1 MAFSNISNLN
11 LGDFLQ
17 IAFSD
22 GIRNQIS
29 EDYSDWEMIQ
39 QVRQGDPNGRQL
51 NFLFQSS
58 LGASAV
64 QYRNPNFSAAF
75 PTAQQIKSSEHTAVY
90 KELDVTVELEYNLWH
105 RAMKSPAKYAEPLA
119 IEMQSKNVA
128 AKRRL
133 AADVYGDGTGVV
145 GRVASVVDDTALDQV
160 VVTLNTDSAFS
171 GFVGMAEYEDLLVA
185 HEASGTAA
193 TAPTVTG
200 GTFFAWKVTDK
211 DRLADTV
218 TLKPVDSSGTE
229 LALTASNLAST
240 DYFYRVGQPSI
251 PDRTSI
257 ADYGTASE
265 VMAGLE
271 SLASKDGRV
280 IHGIT
285 MSGANA
291 ATVKDGGNVQ
301 FDISMIQ
308 SVMDLA
314 KVRAGRGAYRWKKL
328 VSAPEAIAVVI
339 DSRETDRRFNSV
351 QDATRG
357 INKFVYQHENDA
369 IEFTS
374 SEFCPKKR
382 AYILPEN
389 KSSKGKVLEFHS
401 TDFEAVKMGGMG
413 EFHLKPASTGG
424 HERKIVTYME
434 ALQVLI
440 CKHPAA
446 IARIEN
452 FTV

>member
-17 IAFSD
+17 IAFSE
-22 GIRNQIS
+22 GIRNQLS
-29 EDYSDWEMIQ
+29 EDFQDWEMIQ
-39 QVRQGDPNGRQL
+39 QVKEMDPNGRQL

-58 LGASAV
+58 LGPAAV
-64 QYRNPNFSAAF
+64 QYRNPNFSSSF
-75 PTAQQIKSSEHTAVY
+75 PTAQQIASSEHTAVY

-105 RAMKSPAKYAEPLA
+105 RAQKSPAKYAEPLA
-119 IEMQSKNVA
+119 IEIQSKTIA

-133 AADVYGDGTGVV
+133 AADLYGDGTGVV
-145 GRVASVVDDTALDQV
+145 CKVSSVADDTALDQV
-160 VVTLNTDSAFS
+160 VVTLDTANAYS
-171 GFVGMAEYEDLLVA
+171 GFVGLAEYGDLLVA
-185 HEASGTAA
+185 HEADGTAS

-200 GTFFAWKVTDK
+200 TFSAWLVTDK
-211 DRLADTV
+211 DRDADTI
-218 TLKPVDSSGTE
+218 TIKPVDSSGTA
-229 LALTASNLAST
+229 LALTASNLANT
-240 DYFYRVGQPSI
+240 DYFYRAGQPSI

-257 ADYGTASE
+257 ADYGSATE
-265 VMAGLE
+265 VMPGLE

-280 IHGIT
+280 VHGIT
-285 MSGANA
+285 MSGASA
-291 ATVKDGGNVQ
+291 ATVKDGGASQ

-308 SVMDLA
+308 SVMDLT
-314 KVRAGRGAYRWKKL
+314 KVRVGQGAYSWKKL
-328 VSAPEAIAVVI
+328 CAAPEALAALIE
-339 DSRETDRRFNSV
+339 SREKDRRFNSIE
-351 QDATRG
+351 DTTRG
-357 INKFVYQHENDA
+357 IRKFAYQHGNDA
-369 IEFTS
+369 IELYT

-382 AYILPEN
+382 AYVLPEN

-413 EFHLKPASTGG
+413 EFHLKPSSAGG

-434 ALQVLI
+434 AIQTLI

>member
-29 EDYSDWEMIQ
+29 ESYQDWEMIQ

-64 QYRNPNFSAAF
+64 QYRNPNFSSAF

-119 IEMQSKNVA
+119 IEMQSKNIA

-145 GRVASVVDDTALDQV
+145 GRVATATDTTGAGGSVLV
-160 VVTLNTDSAFS
+160 VLNTANAFS

-185 HEASGTAA
+185 HEADGTAS
-193 TAPTVTG
+193 TAPTVV
-200 GTFFAWKVTDK
+200 GTFYAWRVKDK
-211 DRLADTV
+211 DRAADSL
-218 TLKPVDSSGTE
+218 TLEAIDASGNV
-229 LALTASNLAST
+229 LSLTASNLANT
-240 DYFYRVGQPSI
+240 DYFYRIGQPSI

-257 ADYGTASE
+257 SDYGTASE

-285 MSGANA
+285 MSGSNA

-301 FDISMIQ
+301 FDISMLQ
-308 SVMDLA
+308 SGMDLA
-314 KVRAGRGAYRWKKL
+314 KVRAGQGAYKWKKM

-357 INKFVYQHENDA
+357 IVKFTYQHENDA

-382 AYILPEN
+382 AYVLPEN
-389 KSSKGKVLEFHS
+389 KASKGKVLEFHS

-413 EFHLKPASTGG
+413 EFHLKPSSSGG

-446 IARIEN
+446 ILRIEN

>member
-29 EDYSDWEMIQ
+29 ESYQDWEMIQ

-119 IEMQSKNVA
+119 IEMQSKNIA
-128 AKRRL
+128 AKRRI

-145 GRVASVVDDTALDQV
+145 GRVATAVDTTGAGGSVL
-160 VVTLNTDSAFS
+160 VTLNTSNTFS

-185 HEASGTAA
+185 HEADGTAA

-200 GTFFAWKVTDK
+200 TFLAWRVKDK
-211 DRLADTV
+211 DRAADTI
-218 TLKPVDSSGTE
+218 TLEAVDASGAV
-229 LALTASNLAST
+229 LPLTASNLAST

-257 ADYGTASE
+257 SDYGTASE

-285 MSGANA
+285 MSGSNA

-301 FDISMIQ
+301 FDISMLQ
-308 SVMDLA
+308 SGMDLA
-314 KVRAGRGAYRWKKL
+314 KVRAGQGAYKWKKM

-357 INKFVYQHENDA
+357 IVKFTYQHENDA

-374 SEFCPKKR
+374 SEFCPKNR
-382 AYILPEN
+382 AYVLPEN

-413 EFHLKPASTGG
+413 EFHLKPSSSGG

-446 IARIEN
+446 ILRIEN

>member
-17 IAFSD
+17 IAYSE
-22 GIRNQIS
+22 GIRNQLS
-29 EDYSDWEMIQ
+29 EDYADWEMIQ
-39 QVRQGDPNGRQL
+39 QVREGDPNGRQL

-58 LGASAV
+58 LGPAAV
-64 QYRNPNFSAAF
+64 QYRNPNFSTNF
-75 PTAQQIKSSEHTAVY
+75 PTAQQISSSEHTAVY
-90 KELDVTVELEYNLWH
+90 KELETTVEIEYSLWK
-105 RAMKSPAKYAEPLA
+105 RAEMSPAKYAAPLA
-119 IEMQSKNVA
+119 VEMQSKNIS
-128 AKRRL
+128 AKRRI

-145 GRVASVVDDTALDQV
+145 GRVSTATDTTGAGGSVLVA
-160 VVTLNTDSAFS
+160 LNTGNTFS
-171 GFVGMAEYEDLLVA
+171 GFVGLAEEHDLLLA
-185 HEASGTAA
+185 FEADATPA
-193 TAPTVTG
+193 TAPTVV
-200 GTFFAWKVTDK
+200 GTFYAWRVKDK
-211 DRLADTV
+211 DRVADTV
-218 TLKPVDSSGTE
+218 TLEAIDASGAV
-229 LALTASNLAST
+229 LSLTASNLAST

-251 PDRTSI
+251 PNRTSI

-271 SLASKDGRV
+271 SLASADGRV

-285 MSGANA
+285 MSGSSK
-291 ATVKDGGNVQ
+291 ATVKNGGNVQ

-314 KVRAGRGAYRWKKL
+314 KVRAGAGVYKWKKL
-328 VSAPEAIAVVI
+328 VTAPEAVSVLI
-339 DSRETDRRFNSV
+339 DSRETDRRFNSME
-351 QDATRG
+351 DATRG
-357 INKFVYQHENDA
+357 TRVFTYQHGNDA
-369 IEFTS
+369 IQLQS
-374 SEFCPKKR
+374 SEFCPKNR

-401 TDFEAVKMGGMG
+401 SDFSAVKMGGMG
-413 EFHLKPASTGG
+413 EFHLKPSASGG
-424 HERKIVTYME
+424 HERKVVSYMQ
-434 ALQVLI
+434 AIQTLI